1 MEQFPLWGTLV
12 NTATVILGS
21 LLGLLIHLISKKGK
35 LKSQK
40 FSEVSASIMRGL
52 GLAVVMVGIGGAL
65 KGVIYDAVGDA
76 VIVPGILAEG
86 LYSDNAIITILS
98 IVIGVLIGGLIDI
111 DRWVNLLGKKVE
123 TLFNRKPEQNGVHVP
138 VAQGFVS
145 ASLLFCVGSMTI
157 VGSIQS
163 GLSGNH
169 DLLYTKSLLDFV
181 SSIVLSST
189 MGIGVL
195 LSSLFVL
202 VFQGSIALVANIAG
216 QGLSAAVIDAM
227 SCVGS
232 VLIVG
237 LGLNVMGITKLKI
250 MNYLPAVFLPIALVP
265 LWDFITGLVSLI

>member
-1 MEQFPLWGTLV
+1 MENFPLWGTLV
-12 NTATVILGS
+12 NTGTVILGS
-21 LLGLLIHLISKKGK
+21 LIGLLIHFFSKKGK
-35 LKSQK
+35 SKSPR
-40 FSEVSASIMRGL
+40 FTEVSASIMRGL
-52 GLAVVMVGIGGAL
+52 GLAVVMVGVGGAM
-65 KGVIYDAVGDA
+65 KGVINDVVSDAVMQPD
-76 VIVPGILAEG
+76 VLAEG
-86 LYSDNAIITILS
+86 LYSDNAILTILS

-123 TLFNRKPEQNGVHVP
+123 TLFNRNPEQNAVHVP

-181 SSIVLSST
+181 SSIILSST

-195 LSSLFVL
+195 LSSAFVL
-202 VFQGSIALVANIAG
+202 VFQGGIALVANIAG

-250 MNYLPAVFLPIALVP
+250 MNYLPAVFLPIVLVP
-265 LWDFITGLVSLI
+265 LWDWIMGLMKVF